1 MNRHVKRGT
10 YTTLSPEKLIKEPVL
25 FSLRN
30 FIVVRSLSVQ
40 MDSSTSLSLEGED
53 MRGKTYSA
61 KVCSAADLGICDEDS
76 IMIEQIG
83 EPT

>member
-1 MNRHVKRGT
+1 MNRHVQRGT
-10 YTTLSPEKLIKEPVL
+10 YEILSPEKLIKEPVL

-40 MDSSTSLSLEGED
+40 MDSSTSLSLEGEE

-61 KVCSAADLGICDEDS
+61 KVCSAAALGIYNKDS
-76 IMIEQIG
+76 IMIEQTG